1 QRSSS
6 VSISHPSLPPQTTNH
21 SSPYPHPHPHPA
33 PPISSTPSNN
43 SGPIPS
49 SLLTF

>member
-6 VSISHPSLPPQTTNH
+6 VSISHPTPPPQTTNH
-21 SSPYPHPHPHPA
+21 SSPHPHPHAA